1 MSEKIQPKHL
11 DRTAYVYV
19 RQSSMYQ
26 VRNHLESQRRQYAL
40 VQLAQDKGFRKV
52 IVIDEDLGRS
62 GSGSQERPGFG
73 RLLAAVCRG
82 ELGAVLALEASRLAR
97 NNRDWHHLIDLCAMT
112 ETLVIDYEG
121 VYDPQRPNDRLLL
134 GLKGTMSEFELDL
147 LRQRAQ
153 EALRQKIHRGEVLTQ
168 VPIGYV
174 RTPDNQMEMTPDRQ
188 VQEAIRGIFARFQE
202 LGSVRQVLLWYR
214 EQEIP
219 LPTLSVE
226 GGNREVVW
234 RLPVYKRLM
243 SILTNPA
250 YGGAFAYGRH
260 ATKTV
265 IVNGRARKTSGHNL
279 PMDQWEVLILDHHAG
294 YIPWNAYI
302 KNLELIEANAG
313 MRGKLATHQTG
324 AAKAGS
330 ALLGGLLRCGRCGRK
345 LHVGYSGNHGRV
357 PRYFCRGA
365 HLNHGTQWCISF
377 GGLRV
382 DEAVVKE
389 VLETLQPMGVQ
400 SALEAWDTLQQ
411 EQDHKGRALTL
422 ALEKARYEAQ
432 RVQRQ
437 YDATDPENRLVAGE
451 LEKRWDQALQKV
463 AELEAR
469 RNVTEARQLPVT
481 EEQRQRLLHLGQDLS
496 ALWHHEATPVTL
508 KKRILRTV
516 LREIVV
522 DITPEPAQVKMKLHW
537 AGGSHTDLTIAKNRT
552 GRHRHTVDSQVIDL
566 VRELVKVCSDAS
578 MTAILNRL
586 GCRTGAGN
594 SWTEPRV
601 RSLRSYYGI
610 PAYDPK
616 EPRSWLT
623 LTQAAQMLQVSPNS
637 VRKMIRRGILPGN
650 QVVPYAPWV
659 IQQEA
664 LECSVVQ
671 ESVRMIREGRGVPPL
686 DTEHAQLPLFQACR
700 KV

>member
-1 MSEKIQPKHL
+1 
-11 DRTAYVYV
+11 
-19 RQSSMYQ
+19 
-26 VRNHLESQRRQYAL
+26 
-40 VQLAQDKGFRKV
+40 
-52 IVIDEDLGRS
+52 
-62 GSGSQERPGFG
+62 
-73 RLLAAVCRG
+73 
-82 ELGAVLALEASRLAR
+82 
-97 NNRDWHHLIDLCAMT
+97 
-112 ETLVIDYEG
+112 
-121 VYDPQRPNDRLLL
+121 
-134 GLKGTMSEFELDL
+134 
-147 LRQRAQ
+147 
-153 EALRQKIHRGEVLTQ
+153 
-168 VPIGYV
+168 
-174 RTPDNQMEMTPDRQ
+174 
-188 VQEAIRGIFARFQE
+188 
-202 LGSVRQVLLWYR
+202 
-214 EQEIP
+214 
-219 LPTLSVE
+219 
-226 GGNREVVW
+226 
-234 RLPVYKRLM
+234 
-243 SILTNPA
+243 
-250 YGGAFAYGRH
+250 
-260 ATKTV
+260 
-265 IVNGRARKTSGHNL
+265 
-279 PMDQWEVLILDHHAG
+279 MDQWEVLILDHHAG

>member
-1 MSEKIQPKHL
+1 MNEKIQPKHL
-11 DRTAYVYV
+11 DRAAYVYV

-121 VYDPQRPNDRLLL
+121 VYDPRRPNDRLLL

-153 EALRQKIHRGEVLTQ
+153 EALRQKVHRGEVLTQ

-174 RTPDNQMEMTPDRQ
+174 RTPDNGMEITPDRQ
-188 VQEAIRGIFARFQE
+188 VQEAVRSIFARFQE

-226 GGNREVVW
+226 SGNREVVW
-234 RLPVYKRLM
+234 HLPVYKRLM

-260 ATKTV
+260 ATKMV
-265 IVNGRARKTSGHNL
+265 IVDGRARKTSGHPL
-279 PMDQWEVLILDHHAG
+279 PMDQWEVLIRDHHAG
-294 YIPWNAYI
+294 YISWDTYL

-313 MRGKLATHQTG
+313 MRGKLPTHHTG
-324 AAKAGS
+324 AAKAGA

-345 LHVGYSGNHGRV
+345 LHVGYSGNRGRV

-365 HLNHGTQWCISF
+365 HINHGGEWCISF

-389 VLETLQPMGVQ
+389 VLGTLQPIGVQ
-400 SALEAWDTLQQ
+400 SALDAWDAMQQ
-411 EQDHKGRALTL
+411 DQDHQGRALTL

-463 AELEAR
+463 AELETRLNTIEAHQYQ
-469 RNVTEARQLPVT
+469 VTAA
-481 EEQRQRLLHLGQDLS
+481 QRQRLLHLGQDLTG
-496 ALWHHEATPVTL
+496 LWHHEATSVTL

-516 LREIVV
+516 LKEIVV
-522 DITPEPAQVKMKLHW
+522 DITPEPAQIKMKLHW
-537 AGGSHTDLTIAKNRT
+537 AGGSHTDLTVAKNRS
-552 GRHRHTVDSQVIDL
+552 GKHRHTVDSQVLDL
-566 VRELVKVCSDAS
+566 VRELAKICSEIAI
-578 MTAILNRL
+578 TAILNRL

-601 RSLRSYYGI
+601 RSLRSYHGI
-610 PAYDPK
+610 PAYDPE

-623 LTQAAQMLQVSPNS
+623 LTQAAQMLQVSRNS
-637 VRKMIRRGILPGN
+637 IRKMIRRGILPAN
-650 QVVPYAPWV
+650 QVVPHAPWV

-664 LECSVVQ
+664 LRLSVVQ
-671 ESVRMIREGRGVPPL
+671 EAVDMIREGRGVPRL
-686 DTEHAQLPLFQACR
+686 DTQDAQLLLFQAR
-700 KV
+700 REV